1 MTWPEWRLASRWS
14 RRSEGRGPDVLLY
27 PGQPRKCFLP
37 TQMGECEGPSG
48 VPACGQPLV
57 HRVGE
62 IQALYYHLGMENTS
76 LHFLSPVTLLFYY
89 AVFQTT

>member
-1 MTWPEWRLASRWS
+1 
-14 RRSEGRGPDVLLY
+14 
-27 PGQPRKCFLP
+27 
-37 TQMGECEGPSG
+37 MGEREGPSG

-62 IQALYYHLGMENTS
+62 IQALCYHLGMENTS